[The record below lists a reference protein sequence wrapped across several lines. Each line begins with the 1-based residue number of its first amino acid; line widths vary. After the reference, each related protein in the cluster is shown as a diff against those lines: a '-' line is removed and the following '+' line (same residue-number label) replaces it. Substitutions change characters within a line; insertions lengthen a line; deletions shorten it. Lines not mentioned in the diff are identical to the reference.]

1 MTTATAPGSLAASFQ
16 TVSANTP
23 SEHLDGD
30 KRYLDPRIA
39 AQLSNL
45 ELVARFVVE
54 GFMLGLHRSPFH
66 GYSAEFSAY
75 RKYVRGDN
83 LRHVDWK
90 LYARC
95 DRIYVKL
102 FEENTNLTT
111 YLLLDASA
119 SMQFDGSDAPGA
131 STQPARKSGWFG
143 GGKKSAAEP
152 ASSVAAGNKPVSK
165 FDYAAMAAASLSY
178 LLLKQNDSVGLVT
191 FTDERTGYIPP
202 KARRTQLS
210 VLLNAMHATK
220 PTGGTNLVK
229 GLHGLAEQAVRRGL
243 IVLFSD
249 LLADAEAI
257 LPVLSDLR
265 NQGHEIIVFQIM
277 TEAEWQ
283 FPYAED
289 YLFVDPETGAEL
301 VGVGRDLREGY
312 LKELNDHCAKL
323 TLACRDMNIDL
334 VPLKT
339 TDNLGQTLLTFLTK
353 RARLM

>member
-1 MTTATAPGSLAASFQ
+1 
-16 TVSANTP
+16 V
-23 SEHLDGD
+23 
-30 KRYLDPRIA
+30 A
-39 AQLSNL
+39 AQLANL

-119 SMQFDGSDAPGA
+119 SMQFDGADAPGA
-131 STQPARKSGWFG
+131 DAG
-143 GGKKSAAEP
+143 GAAKKSWLGGSKAAP
-152 ASSVAAGNKPVSK
+152 ATAEKAVSK
-165 FDYAAMAAASLSY
+165 FDYAAMASASLAY

-191 FTDERTGYIPP
+191 FTDQRTGTIPP

-210 VLLNAMHATK
+210 VLLNAMAHTK
-220 PTGGTNLVK
+220 PAGLTNLVA

-243 IVLFSD
+243 IILFSD

-257 LPVLSDLR
+257 LPVLRDLR

-277 TEAEWQ
+277 TTAEWT

-301 VGVGRDLREGY
+301 VGVGRDLRAGY
-312 LKELNDHCAKL
+312 MKELDEHCARL

-339 TDNLGQTLLTFLTK
+339 SDDLGQVLLTFLTK

>member
-1 MTTATAPGSLAASFQ
+1 MSTSAAAATLLPAARPGDRLDAGLGLDAA
-16 TVSANTP
+16 
-23 SEHLDGD
+23 DGD
-30 KRYLDPRIA
+30 RRYLDPRIA

-111 YLLLDASA
+111 YLLMDASG
-119 SMQFDGSDAPGA
+119 SMSYAGADAPGA
-131 STQPARKSGWFG
+131 AKNGPPW
-143 GGKKSAAEP
+143 
-152 ASSVAAGNKPVSK
+152 VSK
-165 FDYAAMAAASLSY
+165 FDYAAMAAASLAY
-178 LLLKQNDSVGLVT
+178 LLLKQNDSVGLVA
-191 FTDERTGYIPP
+191 FTDQRTGYLPP
-202 KARRTQLS
+202 KARRTQLNT
-210 VLLNAMHATK
+210 LLRTLVGLK
-220 PTGGTNLVK
+220 PAGLTHLVN
-229 GLHGLAEQAVRRGL
+229 GLRGLAEQAVRRGL

-249 LLADAEAI
+249 LLGDAETI
-257 LPVLSDLR
+257 LPVLRDLR
-265 NQGHEIIVFQIM
+265 NQGHEILIFQIM
-277 TEAEWQ
+277 TTAEWT

-289 YLFVDPETGAEL
+289 YLFVDPETGVEL
-301 VGVGRDLREGY
+301 IGVGRDLKEGY
-312 LKELNDHCAKL
+312 LKELQAHCAKL

-334 VPLKT
+334 VPLST
-339 TDNLGQTLLTFLTK
+339 SDSLGQALLTFLTK